1 MENSQTGHASDRH
14 AAGALLIAE
23 DTGRVLLAQRS
34 QLVDR
39 PGLWALP
46 GGGVEPGETP
56 SEGAL
61 RELWEEVGWDG
72 PVELYPA
79 GTRRAS
85 RGGATYH
92 SFLGLVPTE
101 FEPVLNWESSDA
113 GWFDP
118 EDLPSPIHPE
128 VAPLVQREL
137 GRIRSLSSG
146 APPAEALLRRLVRAE
161 LSGQ

>member
-1 MENSQTGHASDRH
+1 MNPAHDRH

-56 SEGAL
+56 TEGAL

-85 RGGATYH
+85 RGAATYH

-128 VAPLVQREL
+128 AAALIQREL
-137 GRIRSLSSG
+137 GRIRDLSSG
-146 APPAEALLRRLVRAE
+146 DHLTEALLRRLVRAS
-161 LSGQ
+161 LSRK

>member
-1 MENSQTGHASDRH
+1 MGSTHDRH
-14 AAGALLIAE
+14 AAGALLIAR

-85 RGGATYH
+85 RGSAIYH

-113 GWFDP
+113 GWFDL
-118 EDLPSPIHPE
+118 EGLPSPIHPE
-128 VAPLVQREL
+128 VAALIGREL
-137 GRIRSLSSG
+137 DRIRSLVGSG
-146 APPAEALLRRLVRAE
+146 RVSEALLRRLVRATLAE
-161 LSGQ
+161 E